1 MDAYETKPVVV
12 DYVPVFV
19 SIKEMQDERKENE
32 EEYDLTELMAS
43 NLLQV
48 KNKKLISKPRRKKI
62 ILEQEEEQGE
72 EEREQGEEE
81 REQEE
86 RKQEDQEREEQKEQ
100 EQGEQEREEQGE
112 QEEEQKEQKEGEQ
125 EERKE
130 EKGRKTKRPV
140 KGVAILGPEVPLEI
154 DHRPIVRFMPEKQP
168 KYRIKLPSYFMNN
181 REIFIERINAMFL
194 PYREEL
200 AKSENITC
208 ENIGKS
214 SGNISLLLHQQ
225 ITRDYLNLYTPY
237 RGLLLYHGLGSGKTC
252 TSIAIAEGMKDN
264 KKIII
269 MTPASLRKNY
279 MVELK
284 KCGDLLFRRNQ
295 YWKWYSASSHPE
307 SMPVIS
313 KVLNLTMD
321 YINKKNG
328 AWFIDVR
335 KPSNYPGLS
344 AEDKN
349 SLDNQL
355 DKMIEN
361 KYIFINHNG
370 LRFEKLKQLTENYTI
385 NLFDNSVVIID
396 EAHNLISRIVNKLKK
411 EPLINQNSR
420 GEKDRAP
427 RFLASKIYEYLM
439 SANNARIVLLTGTP
453 VINYPNEFAILFN
466 ILRGYIKTWE
476 IPLDVQTNK
485 KVDKEFLSQL
495 FQTNK
500 TLDYLDYSPTSRILT
515 ITRNPFGFKNT
526 LTSQKYSGVTNEKRN
541 KETREMTFDTDFV
554 SDAKFERTIISILSD
569 NDIKVNGANVKIHN
583 FKALP
588 DDLSTFM
595 REYIDDSTKELRNVN
610 GLQRR
615 ILGLSSYFKSAQE
628 DLLPKFEKELTK
640 DYHIIDIEMSDFQF
654 KIYEDAR
661 KEERKS
667 EKPSK
672 KQSNVYE
679 EAKSSYRIFSRLF
692 CNYVM
697 NDRPM
702 PRIKML
708 EETKE
713 GDEEKGDNFVQ
724 MLNKEETKID
734 VDVER
739 EGEVE
744 GDEFLNKIADETYD
758 ARIESKVKEMISNG
772 DEYFSRDALQIHS
785 PKFLNILE
793 NIQDS
798 RNIGLHL
805 LYSQF
810 RTLEGVGLFTMVLDY
825 NGFTRFKLK
834 RVSDMW
840 ELDITEENMRKPKYA
855 LYTGT
860 ESAEEKEII
869 RNIYNS
875 SWDDV
880 PTNIANEL
888 KRINENNNLG
898 EIIKV
903 LMITS
908 SGSEGINLRNTRY
921 VHIMEP
927 YWHPVRTEQVI
938 GRARRICSHKDLPE
952 ELQTVEVFIYLMTFS
967 EKQLKSDDSI
977 ELKLK
982 DKGKF
987 KPFGPVTS
995 DQLLFQISSIKE
1007 KVNNQLAKI
1016 IKETSFDCSIYP
1028 HGRDKFTCMNFPS
1041 ANASKFTYVPD
1052 YSKQEKDTTIQI
1064 NKKQIEWMGHSIII
1078 NGKKY
1083 IARTITKDKLWNIYD
1098 LKSYKEALA
1107 NPGVNPIQIGT
1118 YKIEENGDNV
1128 FTAF

>member
-1 MDAYETKPVVV
+1 MDTYEIKPVVV

-62 ILEQEEEQGE
+62 ILEQEEEQEEE
-72 EEREQGEEE
+72 EEREKGEEEEE
-81 REQEE
+81 REKEKGEE
-86 RKQEDQEREEQKEQ
+86 EKERE
-100 EQGEQEREEQGE
+100 RRE
-112 QEEEQKEQKEGEQ
+112 QEEEKEEEKEGEKG
-125 EERKE
+125 KE
-130 EKGRKTKRPV
+130 KKRKTKRPV

-313 KVLNLTMD
+313 KVLNLTMA

-370 LRFEKLKQLTENYTI
+370 LRYEKLKQLTENYTI

-411 EPLINQNSR
+411 EPPIKENSR

-495 FQTNK
+495 FKTNK

-526 LTSQKYSGVTNEKRN
+526 LTSQKYSGVTNEKKN
-541 KETREMTFDTDFV
+541 KETREITFDTDFV

-588 DDLSTFM
+588 DDLATFM
-595 REYIDDSTKELRNVN
+595 REYIDDSTKELQNVN

-640 DYHIIDIEMSDFQF
+640 DYHIIDIEMSDLQF

-672 KQSNVYE
+672 KPGNVYE

-702 PRIKML
+702 PRVKML
-708 EETKE
+708 EEAKE
-713 GDEEKGDNFVQ
+713 GDEKQDNFIQ

-758 ARIESKVKEMISNG
+758 ARIEAKINEMISNG
-772 DEYFSRDALQIHS
+772 NEYFSRDALQIHS

-793 NIQDS
+793 NIQDP
-798 RNIGLHL
+798 RHIGLHL

-810 RTLEGVGLFTMVLDY
+810 RTLEGVGIFTMVLDY

-834 RVSDMW
+834 RVADMW
-840 ELDITEENMRKPKYA
+840 ELDISEENMRKPKYA

-1052 YSKQEKDTTIQI
+1052 YSKQEKDTTLQI
-1064 NKKQIEWMGHSIII
+1064 NKKQIEWIGHSIII

-1083 IARTITKDKLWNIYD
+1083 IARTITKDKLWNVYD

>member
-1 MDAYETKPVVV
+1 M
-12 DYVPVFV
+12 
-19 SIKEMQDERKENE
+19 
-32 EEYDLTELMAS
+32 
-43 NLLQV
+43 
-48 KNKKLISKPRRKKI
+48 
-62 ILEQEEEQGE
+62 
-72 EEREQGEEE
+72 
-81 REQEE
+81 
-86 RKQEDQEREEQKEQ
+86 
-100 EQGEQEREEQGE
+100 
-112 QEEEQKEQKEGEQ
+112 
-125 EERKE
+125 
-130 EKGRKTKRPV
+130 
-140 KGVAILGPEVPLEI
+140 
-154 DHRPIVRFMPEKQP
+154 
-168 KYRIKLPSYFMNN
+168 
-181 REIFIERINAMFL
+181 
-194 PYREEL
+194 
-200 AKSENITC
+200 
-208 ENIGKS
+208 
-214 SGNISLLLHQQ
+214 
-225 ITRDYLNLYTPY
+225 NLYTPY

-252 TSIAIAEGMKDN
+252 TSIAIAEGMKDS
-264 KKIII
+264 KRIVI
-269 MTPASLRKNY
+269 MTPASLRANY
-279 MVELK
+279 IEELK
-284 KCGDLLFRRNQ
+284 KCGDSLYKRNQ
-295 YWKWYSASSHPE
+295 FWEWISTDLNPDAAQTMSA
-307 SMPVIS
+307 I
-313 KVLNLTMD
+313 LNLPLE
-321 YINKKNG
+321 YISRHRG
-328 AWFIDVR
+328 AWFVNVKKKSNFDVLTDID
-335 KPSNYPGLS
+335 K
-344 AEDKN
+344 KT
-349 SLDNQL
+349 LDAQL
-355 DKMIEN
+355 DAMIKS
-361 KYIFINHNG
+361 KYTFINYNG
-370 LRFEKLKQLTENYTI
+370 LRTQKLSELTAGFTK
-385 NLFDNSVVIID
+385 NLFDNSVIIID
-396 EAHNLISRIVNKLKK
+396 EAHNLISRIVNKIKK
-411 EPLINQNSR
+411 EKPIEESKR
-420 GEKDRAP
+420 GEKEHLPLNLATKLYE
-427 RFLASKIYEYLM
+427 FLL
-439 SANNARIVLLTGTP
+439 SAKNARIVLLTGTP

-500 TLDYLDYSPTSRILT
+500 SLDYLDYSPTSRILT

-526 LTSQKYSGVTNEKRN
+526 LTSQKYTGVTNEKRN

-554 SDAKFERTIISILSD
+554 SDAKFERSIISILSD

-595 REYIDDSTKELRNVN
+595 REYIDDTTKELQNVN

-672 KQSNVYE
+672 KPSNVYE

-702 PRIKML
+702 PRVKML
-708 EETKE
+708 KEAKE
-713 GDEEKGDNFVQ
+713 GDEEKEDNFIQ
-724 MLNKEETKID
+724 LLNKEETKID

-758 ARIESKVKEMISNG
+758 ARIETKINEMISNG
-772 DEYFSRDALQIHS
+772 GEYFSRDALQIHS

-793 NIQDS
+793 NIQDP
-798 RNIGLHL
+798 RHIGLHL

-840 ELDITEENMRKPKYA
+840 ELDISEENMRKPKYA

-888 KRINENNNLG
+888 KRIHENNNLG

-1041 ANASKFTYVPD
+1041 ANTSKFTYVPD
-1052 YSKQEKDTTIQI
+1052 YSKQEKDTTLQI
-1064 NKKQIEWMGHSIII
+1064 NKKQIEWIGHSIII

-1083 IARTITKDKLWNIYD
+1083 IARTITKDKLWNVYD
-1098 LKSYKEALA
+1098 LKSYKEALT

>member
-1 MDAYETKPVVV
+1 MDSYEIKPVVV

-19 SIKEMQDERKENE
+19 SIKEMQDERKDNE

-48 KNKKLISKPRRKKI
+48 KNKKLISKPLRKKI
-62 ILEQEEEQGE
+62 ILEQEEREDQE
-72 EEREQGEEE
+72 NQEERED
-81 REQEE
+81 
-86 RKQEDQEREEQKEQ
+86 QEDQEQREQREREQKE
-100 EQGEQEREEQGE
+100 REEEGK
-112 QEEEQKEQKEGEQ
+112 EEEG
-125 EERKE
+125 KE
-130 EKGRKTKRPV
+130 EEKEESKREKDKGRKTKRPV

-154 DHRPIVRFMPEKQP
+154 DNRPIVRFIPETQP

-370 LRFEKLKQLTENYTI
+370 LRYEKLKQLTENYTI

-411 EPLINQNSR
+411 EPPIKENSR

-500 TLDYLDYSPTSRILT
+500 SLDYLDYSPTSRILT

-526 LTSQKYSGVTNEKRN
+526 LTSQKYTGVTNEKRN

-588 DDLSTFM
+588 DDLTTFM
-595 REYIDDSTKELRNVN
+595 REYIDDSTKELQNVN

-672 KQSNVYE
+672 KPSNSNVYE

-702 PRIKML
+702 PRVKML
-708 EETKE
+708 EEAKE
-713 GDEEKGDNFVQ
+713 GDEAKEDNFIQ

-758 ARIESKVKEMISNG
+758 ARIETKVNEMISNG

-793 NIQDS
+793 NIQDP
-798 RNIGLHL
+798 RHIGLHL

-840 ELDITEENMRKPKYA
+840 ELDITEDNMRKPKYA

-888 KRINENNNLG
+888 KRIHENNNLG

-1052 YSKQEKDTTIQI
+1052 YSKQEKDTTLQI
-1064 NKKQIEWMGHSIII
+1064 NKKQIEWIGHSIII

-1083 IARTITKDKLWNIYD
+1083 IARTITKDKLWNVYD

>member
-1 MDAYETKPVVV
+1 MDTYEIKPVVV

-62 ILEQEEEQGE
+62 ILEQEEEQE
-72 EEREQGEEE
+72 EE
-81 REQEE
+81 
-86 RKQEDQEREEQKEQ
+86 K
-100 EQGEQEREEQGE
+100 
-112 QEEEQKEQKEGEQ
+112 QEEEEKEEEKEKERERERIQQEEEKEEEKEGEKG
-125 EERKE
+125 KE
-130 EKGRKTKRPV
+130 KKRKTKRPV

-370 LRFEKLKQLTENYTI
+370 LRYEKLKQLTENYTI

-411 EPLINQNSR
+411 EPPIKENSR

-495 FQTNK
+495 FKTNK

-526 LTSQKYSGVTNEKRN
+526 LTSQKYSGVTNEKKN
-541 KETREMTFDTDFV
+541 KETREITFDTDFV

-588 DDLSTFM
+588 DDLATFM
-595 REYIDDSTKELRNVN
+595 REYIDDSTKELQNVN

-640 DYHIIDIEMSDFQF
+640 DYHIIDIEMSDLQF

-672 KQSNVYE
+672 KPGNVYE

-702 PRIKML
+702 PRVKML
-708 EETKE
+708 EEAKE
-713 GDEEKGDNFVQ
+713 GDEKQDNFIQ

-758 ARIESKVKEMISNG
+758 ARIEAKINEMISNG
-772 DEYFSRDALQIHS
+772 NEYFSRDALQIHS

-793 NIQDS
+793 NIQDP
-798 RNIGLHL
+798 RHIGLHL

-810 RTLEGVGLFTMVLDY
+810 RTLEGVGIFTMVLDY

-834 RVSDMW
+834 RVADMW
-840 ELDITEENMRKPKYA
+840 ELDISEENMRKPKYA

-1052 YSKQEKDTTIQI
+1052 YSKQEKDTTLQI
-1064 NKKQIEWMGHSIII
+1064 NKKQIEWIGHSIII

-1083 IARTITKDKLWNIYD
+1083 IARTITKDKLWNVYD

-1107 NPGVNPIQIGT
+1107 NPGMNPIQVGT
-1118 YKIEENGDNV
+1118 FEKNKYGDGNDV
-1128 FTAF
+1128 FMAV

>member
-1 MDAYETKPVVV
+1 
-12 DYVPVFV
+12 
-19 SIKEMQDERKENE
+19 MQDERKENE

-43 NLLQV
+43 KLLQV

-62 ILEQEEEQGE
+62 ILEQEEG
-72 EEREQGEEE
+72 
-81 REQEE
+81 EQEE
-86 RKQEDQEREEQKEQ
+86 R
-100 EQGEQEREEQGE
+100 
-112 QEEEQKEQKEGEQ
+112 EGEQ
-125 EERKE
+125 EEREEEKEEGEREGEEEEKERQREDKRQREREEEKEEEEEEE
-130 EKGRKTKRPV
+130 EKGKEKKRKTKRPV

-370 LRFEKLKQLTENYTI
+370 LRYEKLKQLTENYTI

-411 EPLINQNSR
+411 EPPIKENSR

-495 FQTNK
+495 FKTNK

-526 LTSQKYSGVTNEKRN
+526 LTSQKYSGVTNEKKN
-541 KETREMTFDTDFV
+541 KETREITFDTDFV

-588 DDLSTFM
+588 DDLTTFM
-595 REYIDDSTKELRNVN
+595 REYIDDSTKELQNVN

-640 DYHIIDIEMSDFQF
+640 DYHIIDIEMSDLQF

-672 KQSNVYE
+672 KPTNVYE

-702 PRIKML
+702 PRVKML
-708 EETKE
+708 EEAKE
-713 GDEEKGDNFVQ
+713 GDEKEDNFIQ

-744 GDEFLNKIADETYD
+744 GDEFLNNIADETYD
-758 ARIESKVKEMISNG
+758 ARIEAKINEMISNG
-772 DEYFSRDALQIHS
+772 NEYFSRDALQIHS

-793 NIQDS
+793 NIQDP
-798 RNIGLHL
+798 RHIGLHL

-810 RTLEGVGLFTMVLDY
+810 RTLEGVGIFTMVLDY

-834 RVSDMW
+834 RVADMW
-840 ELDITEENMRKPKYA
+840 ELDISEENMRKPKYA

-1052 YSKQEKDTTIQI
+1052 YSKQEKDTTLQI
-1064 NKKQIEWMGHSIII
+1064 NKKQIEWIGHSIII

-1083 IARTITKDKLWNIYD
+1083 IARTITKDKLWNVYD

-1118 YKIEENGDNV
+1118 YKIEDNGDNV

>member
-1 MDAYETKPVVV
+1 MDTYEIKPVVV
-12 DYVPVFV
+12 DFVPVFV
-19 SIKEMQDERKENE
+19 SIKKMQDERKENE
-32 EEYDLTELMAS
+32 EEYDFTELLAS

-48 KNKKLISKPRRKKI
+48 KNKKLIPHRKKI
-62 ILEQEEEQGE
+62 ILEQEEEKG
-72 EEREQGEEE
+72 
-81 REQEE
+81 
-86 RKQEDQEREEQKEQ
+86 EREEEK
-100 EQGEQEREEQGE
+100 GEREEEKEKGE
-112 QEEEQKEQKEGEQ
+112 REEEK
-125 EERKE
+125 
-130 EKGRKTKRPV
+130 EKGEKRRKTKRPV

-168 KYRIKLPSYFMNN
+168 TYRIKLPSYFMNN

-200 AKSENITC
+200 AKSKNITC

-307 SMPVIS
+307 SMQVIS
-313 KVLNLTMD
+313 KVLNLPMD
-321 YINKKNG
+321 YIHKKNG

-349 SLDNQL
+349 SLDTQL

-411 EPLINQNSR
+411 EPPIKENSR

-485 KVDKEFLSQL
+485 KVDKDFLSQL

-526 LTSQKYSGVTNEKRN
+526 LTSQKYNGVTNEKRN

-554 SDAKFERTIISILSD
+554 TDAKFERTIISILSD

-595 REYIDDSTKELRNVN
+595 REYIDDSTKELQNVN

-702 PRIKML
+702 PRVKML
-708 EETKE
+708 EEAKE
-713 GDEEKGDNFVQ
+713 GDEENEGKFIQ

-734 VDVER
+734 VDTER

-758 ARIESKVKEMISNG
+758 ARIESKVNEMISNG
-772 DEYFSRDALQIHS
+772 NEYFSRDALQIHS

-793 NIQDS
+793 NIQDA
-798 RNIGLHL
+798 RHIGLHL

-810 RTLEGVGLFTMVLDY
+810 RTLEGVGLFTMVLDF

-840 ELDITEENMRKPKYA
+840 ELDISEENMRKPKYA

-938 GRARRICSHKDLPE
+938 GRARRICSHVDLPE

-1028 HGRDKFTCMNFPS
+1028 HGKDKFTCMNFPS

-1052 YSKQEKDTTIQI
+1052 YSKQEKDTTLQI

-1083 IARTITKDKLWNIYD
+1083 IARTITKDKLWNVYD

>member
-1 MDAYETKPVVV
+1 MDTYEIKPVVV

-62 ILEQEEEQGE
+62 ILEQEE
-72 EEREQGEEE
+72 
-81 REQEE
+81 
-86 RKQEDQEREEQKEQ
+86 
-100 EQGEQEREEQGE
+100 GEQEREEIEGE
-112 QEEEQKEQKEGEQ
+112 REEGEEKEREERQEEEGEEDRREREEE
-125 EERKE
+125 EERERQRQREEEKEE
-130 EKGRKTKRPV
+130 EKGKEKKRKTKRPV

-370 LRFEKLKQLTENYTI
+370 LRYEKLKQLTENYTI

-411 EPLINQNSR
+411 EPPIKENSR

-495 FQTNK
+495 FKTNK

-526 LTSQKYSGVTNEKRN
+526 LTSQKYSGVTNEKKN
-541 KETREMTFDTDFV
+541 KETREITFDTDFV

-588 DDLSTFM
+588 DDLATFM
-595 REYIDDSTKELRNVN
+595 REYIDDTTKELQNVN

-640 DYHIIDIEMSDFQF
+640 DYHIIDIEMSDLQF

-672 KQSNVYE
+672 KPTNVYE

-702 PRIKML
+702 PRVKML
-708 EETKE
+708 EEAKE
-713 GDEEKGDNFVQ
+713 GDEKEDNFIQ

-758 ARIESKVKEMISNG
+758 ARIEAKIHEMISNG
-772 DEYFSRDALQIHS
+772 NEYFSRDALQIHS

-793 NIQDS
+793 NIQDP
-798 RNIGLHL
+798 RHIGLHL

-810 RTLEGVGLFTMVLDY
+810 RTLEGIGIFTMVLDY

-834 RVSDMW
+834 RVADMW
-840 ELDITEENMRKPKYA
+840 ELDISEENMRKPKYA

-967 EKQLKSDDSI
+967 QKQLKSDDSI

-1028 HGRDKFTCMNFPS
+1028 HGREKFTCMNFPS
-1041 ANASKFTYVPD
+1041 ANVSKFTYVPD
-1052 YSKQEKDTTIQI
+1052 YSKQEKDTTLQI
-1064 NKKQIEWMGHSIII
+1064 NKKQIEWIGHSIII

-1083 IARTITKDKLWNIYD
+1083 IARTITKDKLWNVYD

-1118 YKIEENGDNV
+1118 YKIEDNGDNV

>member
-1 MDAYETKPVVV
+1 MDTYEIKPVVV

-19 SIKEMQDERKENE
+19 SIKEMQDERKDNE

-62 ILEQEEEQGE
+62 ILEQEEEQEEE
-72 EEREQGEEE
+72 EEREKGEEEEE
-81 REQEE
+81 REKEKGEE
-86 RKQEDQEREEQKEQ
+86 EKERE
-100 EQGEQEREEQGE
+100 RRE
-112 QEEEQKEQKEGEQ
+112 QEEEKEEEKEGEKG
-125 EERKE
+125 KE
-130 EKGRKTKRPV
+130 KKRKTKRPV

-313 KVLNLTMD
+313 KVLNLTMA

-370 LRFEKLKQLTENYTI
+370 LRYEKLKQLTENYTI

-411 EPLINQNSR
+411 EPPIKENSR

-495 FQTNK
+495 FKTNK

-526 LTSQKYSGVTNEKRN
+526 LTSQKYSGVTNEKKN
-541 KETREMTFDTDFV
+541 KETREITFDTDFV

-588 DDLSTFM
+588 DDLATFM
-595 REYIDDSTKELRNVN
+595 REYIDDSTKELQNVN

-640 DYHIIDIEMSDFQF
+640 DYHIIDIEMSDLQF

-672 KQSNVYE
+672 KPGNVYE

-702 PRIKML
+702 PRVKML
-708 EETKE
+708 EEAKE
-713 GDEEKGDNFVQ
+713 GDEKQDNFIQ

-758 ARIESKVKEMISNG
+758 ARIEAKINEMISNG
-772 DEYFSRDALQIHS
+772 NEYFSRDALQIHS

-793 NIQDS
+793 NIQDP
-798 RNIGLHL
+798 RHIGLHL

-810 RTLEGVGLFTMVLDY
+810 RTLEGVGIFTMVLDY

-834 RVSDMW
+834 RVADMW
-840 ELDITEENMRKPKYA
+840 ELDISEENMRKPKYA

-1052 YSKQEKDTTIQI
+1052 YSKQEKDTTLQI
-1064 NKKQIEWMGHSIII
+1064 NKKQIEWIGHSIII

-1083 IARTITKDKLWNIYD
+1083 IARTITKDKLWNVYD

>member
-1 MDAYETKPVVV
+1 
-12 DYVPVFV
+12 
-19 SIKEMQDERKENE
+19 
-32 EEYDLTELMAS
+32 
-43 NLLQV
+43 
-48 KNKKLISKPRRKKI
+48 
-62 ILEQEEEQGE
+62 
-72 EEREQGEEE
+72 
-81 REQEE
+81 
-86 RKQEDQEREEQKEQ
+86 
-100 EQGEQEREEQGE
+100 
-112 QEEEQKEQKEGEQ
+112 
-125 EERKE
+125 
-130 EKGRKTKRPV
+130 
-140 KGVAILGPEVPLEI
+140 
-154 DHRPIVRFMPEKQP
+154 
-168 KYRIKLPSYFMNN
+168 
-181 REIFIERINAMFL
+181 
-194 PYREEL
+194 
-200 AKSENITC
+200 
-208 ENIGKS
+208 
-214 SGNISLLLHQQ
+214 
-225 ITRDYLNLYTPY
+225 
-237 RGLLLYHGLGSGKTC
+237 
-252 TSIAIAEGMKDN
+252 
-264 KKIII
+264 
-269 MTPASLRKNY
+269 
-279 MVELK
+279 
-284 KCGDLLFRRNQ
+284 
-295 YWKWYSASSHPE
+295 
-307 SMPVIS
+307 
-313 KVLNLTMD
+313 
-321 YINKKNG
+321 
-328 AWFIDVR
+328 
-335 KPSNYPGLS
+335 
-344 AEDKN
+344 
-349 SLDNQL
+349 
-355 DKMIEN
+355 MIEN

-370 LRFEKLKQLTENYTI
+370 LRYEKLKQLTENYTI

-411 EPLINQNSR
+411 EPPIKENSR

-526 LTSQKYSGVTNEKRN
+526 LTSQKYTGVTNEKRN

-554 SDAKFERTIISILSD
+554 SDAKFERSIISILSD

-595 REYIDDSTKELRNVN
+595 REYIDDTTKELQNVN

-672 KQSNVYE
+672 KPTNVYE

-702 PRIKML
+702 PRVKML
-708 EETKE
+708 KEAKE
-713 GDEEKGDNFVQ
+713 GDEEKEDNFIQ
-724 MLNKEETKID
+724 LLNKEETKID

-758 ARIESKVKEMISNG
+758 ARIETKINEMISNG
-772 DEYFSRDALQIHS
+772 GEYFSRDALQIHS

-793 NIQDS
+793 NIQDP
-798 RNIGLHL
+798 RHIGLHL

-840 ELDITEENMRKPKYA
+840 ELDISEENMRKPKYA

-888 KRINENNNLG
+888 KRIHENNNLG

-1041 ANASKFTYVPD
+1041 ANTSKFTYVPD
-1052 YSKQEKDTTIQI
+1052 YSKQEKDTTLQI
-1064 NKKQIEWMGHSIII
+1064 NKKQIEWIGHSIII

-1083 IARTITKDKLWNIYD
+1083 IARTITKDKLWNVYD
-1098 LKSYKEALA
+1098 LKSYKEALT

>member
-1 MDAYETKPVVV
+1 MDTYEIKPVVV
-12 DYVPVFV
+12 DFVPVFV

-32 EEYDLTELMAS
+32 EEYDFTELLAS

-48 KNKKLISKPRRKKI
+48 KNKKLISTPRRKKI
-62 ILEQEEEQGE
+62 ILEQEEEKG
-72 EEREQGEEE
+72 
-81 REQEE
+81 
-86 RKQEDQEREEQKEQ
+86 EREEEK
-100 EQGEQEREEQGE
+100 GEREEDKGE
-112 QEEEQKEQKEGEQ
+112 REEDKGER
-125 EERKE
+125 EEDKG
-130 EKGRKTKRPV
+130 EKGEKRRKTKRPV

-168 KYRIKLPSYFMNN
+168 TYRIKLPSYFMNN

-200 AKSENITC
+200 AKSKNITC

-313 KVLNLTMD
+313 KVLNLPMD
-321 YINKKNG
+321 YIHKKNG
-328 AWFIDVR
+328 AWFIDIR

-349 SLDNQL
+349 SLDTQL

-411 EPLINQNSR
+411 EPVIKENSR

-485 KVDKEFLSQL
+485 KVDKEFLSKL

-526 LTSQKYSGVTNEKRN
+526 LTSQKYNGVTNEKRN
-541 KETREMTFDTDFV
+541 KETREITFDTDFV
-554 SDAKFERTIISILSD
+554 TDAKFERTIISILAD

-595 REYIDDSTKELRNVN
+595 REYIDDSTKELQNVN

-702 PRIKML
+702 PRVKML

-713 GDEEKGDNFVQ
+713 GDEENEGKFVQ

-734 VDVER
+734 VDTER

-758 ARIESKVKEMISNG
+758 DRIETKVNEMISNG
-772 DEYFSRDALQIHS
+772 NEYFSREALQIHS

-793 NIQDS
+793 NIQDP
-798 RNIGLHL
+798 RHIGLHL

-810 RTLEGVGLFTMVLDY
+810 RTLEGVGLFTMVLDF

-840 ELDITEENMRKPKYA
+840 ELDISEENMRKPKYA

-938 GRARRICSHKDLPE
+938 GRARRICSHVDLPE

-1028 HGRDKFTCMNFPS
+1028 HGKDKFTCINFPS

-1083 IARTITKDKLWNIYD
+1083 IARTITKDKLWNVYD

-1107 NPGVNPIQIGT
+1107 NPGMNPIQVGT
-1118 YKIEENGDNV
+1118 FEKNKYGDGNDV
-1128 FTAF
+1128 FMAV

>member
-1 MDAYETKPVVV
+1 MDTYEIKPVVV

-62 ILEQEEEQGE
+62 ILEQEEEQE
-72 EEREQGEEE
+72 EE
-81 REQEE
+81 
-86 RKQEDQEREEQKEQ
+86 K
-100 EQGEQEREEQGE
+100 
-112 QEEEQKEQKEGEQ
+112 QEEEEKEEEKEKERERERIQQEEEKEGEKG
-125 EERKE
+125 KE
-130 EKGRKTKRPV
+130 KKRKTKRPV

-370 LRFEKLKQLTENYTI
+370 LRYEKLKQLTENYTI

-411 EPLINQNSR
+411 EPPIKENSR

-495 FQTNK
+495 FKTNK

-526 LTSQKYSGVTNEKRN
+526 LTSQKYSGVTNEKKN
-541 KETREMTFDTDFV
+541 KETREITFDTDFV

-588 DDLSTFM
+588 DDLATFM
-595 REYIDDSTKELRNVN
+595 REYIDDSTKELQNVN

-640 DYHIIDIEMSDFQF
+640 DYHIIDIEMSDLQF

-672 KQSNVYE
+672 KPGNVYE

-702 PRIKML
+702 PRVKML
-708 EETKE
+708 EEAKE
-713 GDEEKGDNFVQ
+713 GDEKQDNFIQ

-758 ARIESKVKEMISNG
+758 ARIEAKINEMISNG
-772 DEYFSRDALQIHS
+772 NEYFSRDALQIHS

-793 NIQDS
+793 NIQDP
-798 RNIGLHL
+798 RHIGLHL

-810 RTLEGVGLFTMVLDY
+810 RTLEGVGIFTMVLDY

-834 RVSDMW
+834 RVADMW
-840 ELDITEENMRKPKYA
+840 ELDISEENMRKPKYA

-1052 YSKQEKDTTIQI
+1052 YSKQEKDTTLQI
-1064 NKKQIEWMGHSIII
+1064 NKKQIEWIGHSIII

-1083 IARTITKDKLWNIYD
+1083 IARTITKDKLWNVYD

-1107 NPGVNPIQIGT
+1107 NPGMNPIQVGT
-1118 YKIEENGDNV
+1118 FEKNKYGDGNDV
-1128 FTAF
+1128 FMAV

>member
-1 MDAYETKPVVV
+1 MDTYEIKPVVV

-43 NLLQV
+43 KLLQV

-62 ILEQEEEQGE
+62 ILEQEEG
-72 EEREQGEEE
+72 
-81 REQEE
+81 EQEE
-86 RKQEDQEREEQKEQ
+86 R
-100 EQGEQEREEQGE
+100 
-112 QEEEQKEQKEGEQ
+112 EGEQ
-125 EERKE
+125 EEREEEKEEGEREGEEEEKERQREDKRQREREEEKEEEEEEE
-130 EKGRKTKRPV
+130 EKGKEKKRKTKRPV

-370 LRFEKLKQLTENYTI
+370 LRYEKLKQLTENYTI

-411 EPLINQNSR
+411 EPPIKENSR

-495 FQTNK
+495 FKTNK

-526 LTSQKYSGVTNEKRN
+526 LTSQKYSGVTNEKKN
-541 KETREMTFDTDFV
+541 KETREITFDTDFV

-588 DDLSTFM
+588 DDLTTFM
-595 REYIDDSTKELRNVN
+595 REYIDDSTKELQNVN

-640 DYHIIDIEMSDFQF
+640 DYHIIDIEMSDLQF

-672 KQSNVYE
+672 KPTNVYE

-702 PRIKML
+702 PRVKML
-708 EETKE
+708 EEAKE
-713 GDEEKGDNFVQ
+713 GDEKEDNFIQ

-744 GDEFLNKIADETYD
+744 GDEFLNNIADETYD
-758 ARIESKVKEMISNG
+758 ARIEAKINEMISNG
-772 DEYFSRDALQIHS
+772 NEYFSRDALQIHS

-793 NIQDS
+793 NIQDP
-798 RNIGLHL
+798 RHIGLHL

-810 RTLEGVGLFTMVLDY
+810 RTLEGVGIFTMVLDY

-834 RVSDMW
+834 RVADMW
-840 ELDITEENMRKPKYA
+840 ELDISEENMRKPKYA

-1052 YSKQEKDTTIQI
+1052 YSKQEKDTTLQI
-1064 NKKQIEWMGHSIII
+1064 NKKQIEWIGHSIII

-1083 IARTITKDKLWNIYD
+1083 IARTITKDKLWNVYD

-1118 YKIEENGDNV
+1118 YKIEDNGDNV

>member
-1 MDAYETKPVVV
+1 MDDLEIKPVVV

-19 SIKEMQDERKENE
+19 SIKEMQDERKEND
-32 EEYDLTELMAS
+32 EEYDLSKLMAL

-48 KNKKLISKPRRKKI
+48 KNKILIPEKSKLWRKKI
-62 ILEQEEEQGE
+62 ILEEEPE
-72 EEREQGEEE
+72 E
-81 REQEE
+81 
-86 RKQEDQEREEQKEQ
+86 
-100 EQGEQEREEQGE
+100 GE
-112 QEEEQKEQKEGEQ
+112 QEEEQEGESKEGEQ
-125 EERKE
+125 EGEQEEQQEPEEKE
-130 EKGRKTKRPV
+130 KPKREKGRKTMRPI
-140 KGVAILGPEVPLEI
+140 KGVAILGPEVRLEI
-154 DHRPIVRFMPEKQP
+154 DGRPIERFIPQKMPT
-168 KYRIKLPSYFMNN
+168 YRVKLPSYFMNN
-181 REIFIERINAMFL
+181 REIFIDRINAMFL
-194 PYREEL
+194 PYREQL

-214 SGNISLLLHQQ
+214 SGNISLLLHQE

-237 RGLLLYHGLGSGKTC
+237 RGVLLFHGLGSGKTC
-252 TSIAIAEGMKDN
+252 TSIAIAEGMKDH

-295 YWKWYSASSHPE
+295 YWKWYSASSNGDTIRI
-307 SMPVIS
+307 IS
-313 KVLNLTMD
+313 KVLNLPLE
-321 YINKKNG
+321 YIKKKGG
-328 AWFIDVR
+328 AWFVDVS

-355 DKMIEN
+355 DEMIEN
-361 KYIFINHNG
+361 KYIFINYNG
-370 LRFEKLKQLTENYTI
+370 LRMEKLKKLTKDYTI
-385 NLFDNSVVIID
+385 NLFDNAVVIID
-396 EAHNLISRIVNKLKK
+396 EAHNLISRIVNKIKK
-411 EPLINQNSR
+411 EPIIKSNSR
-420 GEKDRAP
+420 GEKEHAP
-427 RFLASKIYEYLM
+427 KFLASKLYEYLM
-439 SANNARIVLLTGTP
+439 SANDARIILLTGTP

-476 IPLDVQTNK
+476 IPLDIQTDK
-485 KVDKEFLSQL
+485 KVDKNVLSEL

-500 TLDYLDYSPTSRILT
+500 TLDYLDYSPTKKMLT

-526 LTSQKYSGVTNEKRN
+526 LSSQKYTGVTNEKKN
-541 KETREMTFDTDFV
+541 KETKEITLDKDFV
-554 SDAKFERTIISILSD
+554 SDEKFERTIISILTN
-569 NDIKVNGANVKIHN
+569 NDIKVNGSNVKIHN

-588 DDLSTFM
+588 DDLDSFM
-595 REYIDDSTKELRNVN
+595 REYINETSNELQNVN

-628 DLLPKFEKELTK
+628 DLLPRFEKDLTK
-640 DYHIIDIEMSDFQF
+640 DYRIIDIEMSDLQF

-667 EKPSK
+667 EKPFK
-672 KQSNVYE
+672 PAGNVYE
-679 EAKSSYRIFSRLF
+679 DAKSSYRIFSRLF

-702 PRIKML
+702 PRVKMA
-708 EETKE
+708 EEDD
-713 GDEEKGDNFVQ
+713 DEEKEEEKEGQEEKEGAKKPKTAKPKPKESAFVK
-724 MLNKEETKID
+724 MLNQEENKVD
-734 VDVER
+734 LDVER

-744 GDEFLNKIADETYD
+744 GDEFLNKLADKTYD
-758 ARIESKVKEMISNG
+758 IRIESKLNEMLEHG
-772 DEYFSRDALQIHS
+772 DEYFSRDALEIHS

-793 NIQDS
+793 NIQDP
-798 RNIGLHL
+798 NHIGLHL

-810 RTLEGVGLFTMVLDY
+810 RTLEGIGLFTMVLDY

-834 RVSDMW
+834 KVADMW
-840 ELDITEENMRKPKYA
+840 EIDISQENMSKPTYA

-880 PTNIANEL
+880 PTNIANKL
-888 KRINENNNLG
+888 KEMNANNNLG

-938 GRARRICSHKDLPE
+938 GRARRICSHKDLPL
-952 ELQTVEVFIYLMTFS
+952 ELQTVDVFIYLMVFS
-967 EKQLKSDDSI
+967 KKQLDSEDSI

-982 DKGKF
+982 DKGKL

-1016 IKETSFDCSIYP
+1016 IKETSFDCGIYP
-1028 HGRDKFTCMNFPS
+1028 HGKEQFTCMNFPGAS
-1041 ANASKFTYVPD
+1041 ASKFTYVPD
-1052 YSKQEKDTTIQI
+1052 YSKQEKDTSVRM
-1064 NKKQIEWMGHSIII
+1064 NKTQVQWEGRLITI
-1078 NGKKY
+1078 NGKQY
-1083 IARTITKDKLWNIYD
+1083 IGKTIDKDKLYHIYD
-1098 LKSYKEALA
+1098 LASYREALQ
-1107 NPGVNPIQIGT
+1107 NPGVNPVQVGT
-1118 YKIEENGDNV
+1118 YEINNEGNV
-1128 FTAF
+1128 IFTLF